1 MADTKVS
8 ALTSAS
14 TLVGTETFPCVQST
28 NSRKATGTQLRALI
42 RDVAI
47 VHLAADYTLTST
59 TSAQK
64 LFNSTTNGRL
74 TLTTGV
80 YRVEGLIHI
89 NTMSATS
96 GNAQFGLVGAGTA
109 TLAGQLFYAVGVDG
123 AAATAATQTG
133 STTQGGNTSP
143 ASAMTAGTGT
153 AMTLGLRGAFECT
166 AAGTIVPSIALVTAA
181 AAVVKRGSFL
191 LFYRMGGAG
200 FASSDAPFGGWD

>member
-1 MADTKVS
+1 MSDTKVS

-14 TLVGTETFPCVQST
+14 TLDGTETFPCVQSS

-80 YRVEGLIHI
+80 YRIEGLIHL

-96 GNAQFGLVGAGTA
+96 GNGQFDLLGAGGA
-109 TLAGQLFYAVGVDG
+109 TLAGQLFHIVGVDG
-123 AAATAATQTG
+123 AIATTANQTG
-133 STTQGGNTSP
+133 STSQASSTSA
-143 ASAMTAGTGT
+143 ASAVTAGTST
-153 AMTLGLRGAFECT
+153 VMTMNIRGAFECT
-166 AAGTIVPSIALVTAA
+166 VAGTIVPSIALVTAA

-191 LFYRMGGAG
+191 CFYRMGGAA
-200 FASSDAPFGGWD
+200 FASRDGAFGGWD